1 MLLYCARIV
10 SCGGLY
16 RAVLACA
23 LIGLTPLLAPG
34 QGRPHATP
42 AKRSPAIKAQRVSFE
57 TDEKTPVTIVG
68 SYVAPPED
76 AASRRAPMVILL
88 HMYDADRS
96 SFDPLMPALHEAGFA
111 VLAIDLRGHGE
122 SVEPASL
129 KLAARVEDRDPRLFR
144 DMTKDVE
151 AAYRWLARRSDT
163 DPARFVLVGASVGAS
178 VALDYAA
185 RDKSVDGVALMTP
198 GLDYLGVDAR
208 ASARKYGRRPAL
220 MLAADE
226 ERADADDLA
235 KLLPEAKVRT
245 VGPRAAGDHSMAL
258 HGTRML
264 GKVDGVEKPIA
275 DFLMQA
281 AGPAAKEPVVASMIG
296 EVYYEPGTSQAD
308 RLSPDNLRTFSSA
321 AEAESR
327 GYRPSKRA
335 SRN

>member
-1 MLLYCARIV
+1 MHLRRA
-10 SCGGLY
+10 
-16 RAVLACA
+16 RAVVPRRLRRA
-23 LIGLTPLLAPG
+23 LLTCVLVGLTPVIASG
-34 QGRPHATP
+34 QARQRSTP
-42 AKRSPAIKAQRVSFE
+42 VKRSVLPKPQRVSFE

-68 SYVAPPED
+68 SYTAPPEN
-76 AASRRAPMVILL
+76 ASSRRAPMAILL

-96 SFDPLMPALHEAGFA
+96 SFDPLLPALHEAGFA

-122 SVEPASL
+122 SVEPVSL
-129 KLAARVEDRDPRLFR
+129 KLAGRVEDRDPRLFR

-163 DPARFVLVGASVGAS
+163 DPARFVLAGASVGAS
-178 VALDYAA
+178 VALEYAG
-185 RDKSVDGVALMTP
+185 RDKSVDGVVLMTP
-198 GLDYLGVDAR
+198 GLDYLGIGSR

-226 ERADADDLA
+226 ERADADELA
-235 KLLPEAKVRT
+235 KLLPEAKVKT
-245 VGPRAAGDHSMAL
+245 VGPRAAGDPSTAL

-264 GKVDGVEKPIA
+264 GKIDGVDKTIA
-275 DFLMQA
+275 DFLVAA
-281 AGPAAKEPVVASMIG
+281 AGPAADAPVVASMIG

-308 RLSPDNLRTFSSA
+308 RLSPDNLRTFTSA

-335 SRN
+335 SRK